1 MLGTVSPKHFQCAG
15 QVLTV
20 NPRGFLLPQR
30 ERREERGERRE
41 ERGERREEGG
51 GREERGRE
59 ERREA
64 ERREEGGERREER
77 REAERR
83 GERQRGEERF
93 WWRVMQIS
101 LSCCDR
107 CQLTSQ
113 DQLTSNQ

>member
-20 NPRGFLLPQR
+20 NPRGNVLAKCSLLILEVSQ
-30 ERREERGERRE
+30 RREERGERRE
-41 ERGERREEGG
+41 AERREE
-51 GREERGRE
+51 RQEERGRE

-64 ERREEGGERREER
+64 ERREE
-77 REAERR
+77 R
-83 GERQRGEERF
+83 GERIGERGEERF